1 MPHIDHYWSVRPDM
15 GVPIVKQAMSR
26 NRFKKIKQFFHLAD
40 NTNLNAADRFAKVR
54 PITDALNKKFMQFG
68 VFSHNLSIDE
78 QMIPYFGRHSCK
90 MFIKGKPI
98 RFGFKTWCLCSES
111 GYLFSSSLYG
121 GAATPHD
128 KTIGLGAQTVL
139 DLLANVSDP
148 ECHIIFFDNFF
159 SSYHLMCL
167 LNERRF
173 FATGTIREN
182 RMGDSPLR
190 NLKKEIRGTFD
201 QLLDHQQEIL
211 TVRWNDNAVVNVIT
225 NNSTVNPII
234 STKRYCRKKKQTI
247 TIPQPK
253 VIQEYNHGMGGVDLH
268 DNAVA
273 NYRICMRGKKWWW
286 PIWTN
291 ALGNAMVNAWKLHCM
306 MAKIEKIKPLSQID
320 FRSKVTTELLN
331 YDKDEDEY
339 ENEHGDEGPSNL
351 PRINERVH
359 AVMRSIENKFRRCKF
374 CKKHTIF
381 TCKKCNIHLHTKCFD
396 DYHKNL

>member
-1 MPHIDHYWSVRPDM
+1 
-15 GVPIVKQAMSR
+15 
-26 NRFKKIKQFFHLAD
+26 
-40 NTNLNAADRFAKVR
+40 
-54 PITDALNKKFMQFG
+54 
-68 VFSHNLSIDE
+68 
-78 QMIPYFGRHSCK
+78 
-90 MFIKGKPI
+90 
-98 RFGFKTWCLCSES
+98 
-111 GYLFSSSLYG
+111 
-121 GAATPHD
+121 
-128 KTIGLGAQTVL
+128 
-139 DLLANVSDP
+139 
-148 ECHIIFFDNFF
+148 
-159 SSYHLMCL
+159 MCL

-306 MAKIEKIKPLSQID
+306 KAKIEKIKPLSQID